1 MASAAT
7 ARAMIAP
14 REAWQWPK
22 SFRHKKQPIDPD
34 LKLPNECDFEYEVR
48 QLKLSNAPL
57 NRLIESPPLRYWAM
71 LNARHKYVPTE
82 LLDAWGIVVN
92 FETELF

>member
-7 ARAMIAP
+7 ARALVP
-14 REAWQWPK
+14 SSEAWQWPRK
-22 SFRHKKQPIDPD
+22 FRPKESFRARR
-34 LKLPNECDFEYEVR
+34 KLPNECDFDYEVR
-48 QLKLSNAPL
+48 RL
-57 NRLIESPPLRYWAM
+57 NLIGASLARLLESKPLRYWAI
-71 LNARHKYVPTE
+71 LHAKTRYIPTD